1 MNRSEMPGRAPTC
14 SYWVTSSTAL
24 TTYTPLRPSLSPRC
38 TVSTRRKPGLPFG
51 SGALRTATATGLGR
65 VFSHVVR
72 RVR

>member
-1 MNRSEMPGRAPTC
+1 MNRSEMPGTAPTC
-14 SYWVTSSTAL
+14 SYWVTSSTML

-38 TVSTRRKPGLPFG
+38 TVSTRRKPGRPFG

-65 VFSHVVR
+65 VFSRVVR